1 MDNTIE
7 TTETTPNKDKWID
20 QMGQVEALKLLLD
33 DQSKVI
39 NILKENINNI
49 SEVVNKIFNHLKLSS
64 EGRLIYVGA
73 GTSARIA
80 VQDAVEL
87 YPTFGWPIERI
98 GFIIAGGLKA
108 LSSTVENAED
118 DIVDGVSQ
126 SKKIDINSQ
135 DVVIALTASSKTPFT
150 IEVLKY
156 ANHKK
161 ALTIGISNN
170 KGDIQKI
177 AKQNITL
184 LTGSEIVAGST
195 RLKAGT
201 SQKITLNL
209 ISTMIMTK
217 FGRVKNGLMVN
228 MVASNSKL
236 KKREVLIKK
245 LLSLDRNV

>member
-1 MDNTIE
+1 MIWDI
-7 TTETTPNKDKWID
+7 
-20 QMGQVEALKLLLD
+20 
-33 DQSKVI
+33 
-39 NILKENINNI
+39 IL
-49 SEVVNKIFNHLKLSS
+49 
-64 EGRLIYVGA
+64 G
-73 GTSARIA
+73 
-80 VQDAVEL
+80 
-87 YPTFGWPIERI
+87 I

-177 AKQNITL
+177 AKQNITNKHTAPNIAFHTACL
-184 LTGSEIVAGST
+184 HP
-195 RLKAGT
+195 GT
-201 SQKITLNL
+201 NFRRCPAYPDLARPSPT
-209 ISTMIMTK
+209 
-217 FGRVKNGLMVN
+217 
-228 MVASNSKL
+228 
-236 KKREVLIKK
+236 
-245 LLSLDRNV
+245 